1 MKRVVSVSLGASSRD
16 AGIEIEILGEKFAIE
31 RIGTDGS
38 MEKAIQL
45 IKELDGKVAAFGLGG
60 TDLYVQAGNRRYL
73 IRDAKGIVNAAVK
86 TPIVDG
92 SGLKNTLERKVIN
105 YIEKEAVINFR
116 GKKVLMVCAMDRFGM
131 AESLEEV
138 GADVVLGDLIFVL
151 GLPIPLKSLKALD
164 RIARVIA
171 PFVCQLPF
179 KYLYPIGD
187 KQSEIKPKYSRY
199 YHEAD
204 IIAGDFHFIKKF
216 MPGSLE
222 GKTIITNTV
231 TKDDVAMLKSRGVD
245 LLVTTTPEL
254 NGRSFGTNV
263 MEGMLIA
270 LSGKRPEE
278 IGPKDY
284 EALLEQINL
293 KPRIERMGSTSLAE
307 GMCV

>member
-1 MKRVVSVSLGASSRD
+1 MKRVVSVSLGSSSRD
-16 AGIEIEILGEKFAIE
+16 AGIETEILGEKFLIE

-38 MEKAIQL
+38 LEKAIQL
-45 IKELDGKVAAFGLGG
+45 IKEMDGKVAAFGLGG

-73 IRDAKGIVNAAVK
+73 IRDAKGIVKAAIK

-105 YIEKEAVINFR
+105 YLEEEAIINFKD
-116 GKKVLMVCAMDRFGM
+116 KKVLMVCAMDRFGM
-131 AESLEEV
+131 AESLEAV
-138 GADVVLGDLIFVL
+138 GADVTLGDLIFVL
-151 GLPIPLKSLKALD
+151 GIPITLKSLKSLD
-164 RIARVIA
+164 LIARGIA
-171 PFVCQLPF
+171 PIVCQLPF

-187 KQSEIKPKYSRY
+187 KQSEIKPKHSRY

-216 MPGSLE
+216 MPDSLE

-231 TKDDVAMLKSRGVD
+231 TKDDIAMLKNKGIE
-245 LLVTTTPEL
+245 LLITTTPEL

-270 LSGKRPEE
+270 LSGKEPSQ
-278 IGPKDY
+278 ISPVDY
-284 EALLEQINL
+284 EALLDRIEL
-293 KPRIERMGSTSLAE
+293 KPRVERMGNSLA
-307 GMCV
+307 